1 MRLYC
6 PTCRED
12 FEEPQD
18 RYDRL
23 SGRVPCR
30 VCRTT
35 LEKPRAGGGGGAA
48 PEMLSQ
54 VFTVGDDGKTTML
67 TMEDFGLSAGKTTIL
82 ETPSEDALRS
92 MGLLPGG
99 GGAPPPGP
107 APQSS
112 RPSGPVAPPN
122 FGPPPGGNR
131 ASGPVAPPNFGP
143 APGPAPM
150 GSPYGGSQPY
160 GSAPGPGPAPMGSPY
175 GGSQPSPYGGGAPS
189 PYGGSSASPYGG
201 GAPSPYGGGA
211 PSGPVAAPN
220 FGPPPVASPS
230 GPVQAYGGQAQR
242 PPTGQPAQF
251 HSNPTYIFP
260 QQDPAAGPPPG
271 APPGF
276 QARMPSQPAA
286 PGGGDFKT
294 GPTPAASAG
303 ADGRAKHKKK
313 VVIGGAAADQKTQ
326 MFNAADFAMIASQ
339 NSSQEMA
346 PLQAFDQP
354 PPPGPAPMGAAGAGR
369 GHKPVVVEVPGAA
382 APPPPG
388 MHVQDNTAMVARGE
402 KRGGGLKIVLIVL
415 VVLGLIGGGVVLVL
429 DYLRSDPGDS
439 TPAPGDAAAGG
450 ADPGAPQVSATR
462 LLQNLRD
469 TDYVRPPF
477 VSGGAQPAERA
488 LVLGAMPNSTGDT
501 YYWLSTP
508 TSPTP
513 TEVTGGLAGA
523 LTPSELPLYVVFDG
537 ASPPVLVIET
547 LAAARTAGLAPW
559 LVAGSPMG
567 TDIHYVYDATAT
579 AATTR
584 IRLGASTIAIH
595 SAGWAEPRVICY
607 GSTLPLREVRAVLD
621 EIFGTAGV
629 NASPVAVGV
638 DLADGVELQ
647 KLFILLEGLERAGLQ
662 VQLGLSGAPP
672 PACPP

>member
-35 LEKPRAGGGGGAA
+35 LEKPRTGSGGGAA

-99 GGAPPPGP
+99 GAPPGPSPQSGRGSGPVAPPNFGPPPGHGSGH
-107 APQSS
+107 A
-112 RPSGPVAPPN
+112 SGPIAPPN

-143 APGPAPM
+143 PPGPAPM
-150 GSPYGGSQPY
+150 GSPYGASQPY
-160 GSAPGPGPAPMGSPY
+160 GSPPGPGPAPMGSPY
-175 GGSQPSPYGGGAPS
+175 GGSSPNPYGAP
-189 PYGGSSASPYGG
+189 A
-201 GAPSPYGGGA
+201 PYGGGA
-211 PSGPVAAPN
+211 PSGPVAAPS

-230 GPVQAYGGQAQR
+230 GPVHAHGGQAQR
-242 PPTGQPAQF
+242 PQTGQPPQF

-260 QQDPAAGPPPG
+260 QQDGNAGPPPG

-276 QARMPSQPAA
+276 QARMPAQPGP

-294 GPTPAASAG
+294 GPTPAAVAG

-354 PPPGPAPMGAAGAGR
+354 PPPGPAPMAAAGAGR
-369 GHKPVVVEVPGAA
+369 GHQPVVVEVPGAA

-388 MHVQDNTAMVARGE
+388 MHLQDNTAMVARGG
-402 KRGGGLKIVLIVL
+402 KRGGGLKLALIVV

-429 DYLRSDPGDS
+429 DYLRSDPGRS
-439 TPAPGDAAAGG
+439 APTPGDAPVGSAES
-450 ADPGAPQVSATR
+450 GAPQVSATR

-508 TSPTP
+508 TSATP
-513 TEVTGGLAGA
+513 TEVTGGLASA
-523 LTPSELPLYVVFDG
+523 LTPSDLPLYIVFDG
-537 ASPPVLVIET
+537 ATPPALVIET

-567 TDIHYVYDATAT
+567 TDIHYVYDATAA

-584 IRLGASTIAIH
+584 IRLGSSTIAIH
-595 SAGWAEPRVICY
+595 SAGWAEPRVFCY

-629 NASPVAVGV
+629 NDSPVAVGV